1 MTGNAI
7 FLILNDKRLSG
18 ESRNSLVVE
27 ILKRAINFNRFDI
40 ALKLWNIYAII
51 ITSNPKTVI
60 PVLVESFQ
68 ESCAYFEFKAFLFDK
83 LEPFMNEV

>member
-1 MTGNAI
+1 MDFDNLANILVKRDSIDWQLTGNAI
-7 FLILNDKRLSG
+7 FLILNDKRLSE

-40 ALKLWNIYAII
+40 ALKLWKIYAII

-60 PVLVESFQ
+60 PVLVESF
-68 ESCAYFEFKAFLFDK
+68 
-83 LEPFMNEV
+83 